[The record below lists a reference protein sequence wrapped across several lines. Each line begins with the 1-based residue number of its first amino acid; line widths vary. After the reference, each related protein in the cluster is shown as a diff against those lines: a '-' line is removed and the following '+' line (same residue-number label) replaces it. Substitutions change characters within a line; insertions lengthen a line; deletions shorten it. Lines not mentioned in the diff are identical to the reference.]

1 MTALAHETYYLGAR
15 TMRRFIRVP
24 ANFSLIL
31 FPLILLLVFGQ
42 LFEAI
47 VQVPGFE
54 GSSYLAYLAPGQ
66 IAFMAF
72 LAVAWSAVPMLIEYR
87 TGYLDKLRASPIRHW
102 SILTAELVPLFV
114 QAAVMSAIVLGI
126 SVLLGASLVTGLW
139 GALVILLLT
148 ALFAVAIAGIS
159 FIPGLLARSE
169 QAAGSFGLLLFPLI
183 FGSTA
188 FMPQDLMPGWL
199 QVVNDW
205 NPITYLVE
213 AIRALMVTGFD
224 WSAIGRAVLAI
235 GILGAV
241 LQAATLWAFARL
253 AR

>member
-1 MTALAHETYYLGAR
+1 MTALAYETYYLGAR

-24 ANFSLIL
+24 ANFSFIL

-54 GSSYLAYLAPGQ
+54 ESSYLAYLAPGQ
-66 IAFMAF
+66 IAFTAF

-87 TGYLDKLRASPIRHW
+87 TGYLDKLRASPIRRW
-102 SILTAELVPLFV
+102 SILAAELVPLFL
-114 QAAVMSAIVLGI
+114 QAAVMSGIVLGI
-126 SVLLGASLVTGLW
+126 SVFLGASLVTGLG
-139 GALVILLLT
+139 GALVILVLT
-148 ALFAVAIAGIS
+148 GLFGVATAGIS
-159 FIPGLLARSE
+159 FVPALLTRTE
-169 QAAGSFGLLLFPLI
+169 QATSFSLLLFPLI

-188 FMPQDLMPGWL
+188 FMPQALMPGWL

-205 NPITYLVE
+205 NPITHLVE
-213 AIRALMVTGFD
+213 AIRALMVTGFE
-224 WSAIGRAVLAI
+224 WALIGRALLSIAI
-235 GILGAV
+235 VGAA

>member
-1 MTALAHETYYLGAR
+1 MTALAYETYYLGTR
-15 TMRRFIRVP
+15 TIRRFIRVP
-24 ANFSLIL
+24 ANFSFIL

-47 VQVPGFE
+47 IQLPGFGRE
-54 GSSYLAYLAPGQ
+54 SSYLAYLAPGQ
-66 IAFMAF
+66 IAFTAF

-102 SILTAELVPLFV
+102 SILTAELVPLFL

-126 SVLLGASLVTGLW
+126 SVLLGASIVTGLG
-139 GALVILLLT
+139 GALVILVLT
-148 ALFAVAIAGIS
+148 GLFGVAMAGIS
-159 FIPGLLARSE
+159 FVPALLTRTE
-169 QAAGSFGLLLFPLI
+169 QATSFSLLLFPLI

-188 FMPQDLMPGWL
+188 FMPQELMPGWL

-224 WSAIGRAVLAI
+224 WPTIGQAVLAI
-235 GILGAV
+235 GILGAA